1 VSEPLKFQFENKYPK
16 SMSDPSEQKKEAFS
30 QKMAEIL
37 NAGALNLAMAI
48 GYRMRLFDIMDSMQ
62 NPSTAKRIARK
73 AGLSPRYVEEWLG
86 VMVCGGIVELVE
98 NDNGDDLY
106 HLPTEHGD
114 LITQRAGHQNL
125 GVYTQEIPLLT
136 HCALE
141 SVIHGFSSGEGVPY
155 DRYPKFQN
163 FMAQLANAKHRRML
177 VNIFLPSV
185 DDGRLVQK
193 LRTGIRVCDLGC
205 AEGIA
210 ILLMAEAFPNSQF
223 FGIDIDSEVIESAN
237 QAAREKGLSNVS
249 FSALDAANIAED
261 KRLSGTFDYV
271 TAFDAIHDQTR
282 PLDAL
287 KGVLSLLK
295 PDGLFSMVDI
305 AASSF
310 LSNNVDHPMGTFL
323 YTVSLM
329 HCLPVGLVDSGMGL
343 GMMWGRERAVDML
356 HDAGFNRVEVIDI
369 PDDPFNLHFMCRR

>member
-1 VSEPLKFQFENKYPK
+1 
-16 SMSDPSEQKKEAFS
+16 MSDRSVEKKEAFA
-30 QKMAEIL
+30 QKMAEVL

-48 GYRMRLFDIMDSMQ
+48 GYRMRLFDVMDEIQ
-62 NPSTAKRIARK
+62 IPSTVERIARE
-73 AGLSPRYVEEWLG
+73 AGLSPRYLKEWLG
-86 VMVCGGIVELVE
+86 IMVCGGVVELIE
-98 NDNGDDLY
+98 NDTANDLY
-106 HLPTEHGD
+106 FLPREHGD
-114 LITQRAGHQNL
+114 LITRRAGHQNL

-136 HCALE
+136 DCAFE
-141 SVIHGFSSGEGVPY
+141 SVVRGFSSGDGVTY
-155 DRYPKFQN
+155 DHYPRFQD

-177 VNIFLPSV
+177 VNTFLPSV
-185 DDGRLVQK
+185 EKGRLVQR
-193 LRTGIRVCDLGC
+193 LRSGIRVCDLGC
-205 AEGIA
+205 SEGIA
-210 ILLMAEAFPNSQF
+210 ALLMAEAFPNSQF
-223 FGIDIDSEVIESAN
+223 LGIDIDTEVIDSAN
-237 QAAREKGLSNVS
+237 TSAKEKGLSNVS
-249 FSALDAANIAED
+249 FSALDAAHIAED
-261 KRLSGTFDYV
+261 TRLSGTFDYV
-271 TAFDAIHDQTR
+271 TAFDAIHAQTR

-356 HDAGFNRVEVIDI
+356 HDAGFNRVEIIDI